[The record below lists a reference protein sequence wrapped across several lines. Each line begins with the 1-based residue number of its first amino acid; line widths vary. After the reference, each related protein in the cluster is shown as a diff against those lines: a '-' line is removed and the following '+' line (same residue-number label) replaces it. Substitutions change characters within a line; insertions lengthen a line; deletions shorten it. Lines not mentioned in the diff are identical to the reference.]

1 LVILYDMNIEDRYK
15 TRNFYPVG
23 VNLTRNHYQFL
34 RELANTKF
42 NRSISD
48 AIQYLISKYQRH
60 LNEIR
65 ITPYKRTETANYQ
78 PKTKQY
84 IRYKIR
90 INPALW
96 SKLFDS
102 RRFIGYSM
110 SALLRIMLDW
120 EMQEKGREIDPLIEM
135 PELPIQ
141 DEPHVV
147 GNETIQNYVYTKT
160 AEYTT
165 RKIFSIFWDQFY

>member
-1 LVILYDMNIEDRYK
+1 MNLEDRYR
-15 TRNFYPVG
+15 TRYFYRVG
-23 VNLTRNHYQFL
+23 VNLTQNHYQFL
-34 RELANTKF
+34 RELANTRF
-42 NRSISD
+42 NRNISD
-48 AIQYLISKYQRH
+48 TIHYLISKYQRH

-96 SKLFDS
+96 SKMFDS
-102 RRFIGYSM
+102 RRFIGYSI

-120 EMQEKGREIDPLIEM
+120 EMEGLGYDIIPLI
-135 PELPIQ
+135 PLPILPEEDLPFAEGYQ
-141 DEPHVV
+141 
-147 GNETIQNYVYTKT
+147 IQNYVYTKT
-160 AEYTT
+160 AEYES
-165 RKIFSIFWDQFY
+165 RRIFSIFWDFYG

>member
-1 LVILYDMNIEDRYK
+1 MNTEDRYR
-15 TRNFYPVG
+15 TWNLYPVG

-34 RELANTKF
+34 RELANTRF
-42 NRSISD
+42 NRNISD

-65 ITPYKRTETANYQ
+65 ITPYKKTETANYQ

-96 SKLFDS
+96 SKMFDS

-120 EMQEKGREIDPLIEM
+120 EMLREGYDIMPLIEM
-135 PELPIQ
+135 PELQ
-141 DEPHVV
+141 TEDESRQ
-147 GNETIQNYVYTKT
+147 EEFQEIQNYVYIKT

-165 RKIFSIFWDQFY
+165 RRIFSIFWDQYF

>member
-1 LVILYDMNIEDRYK
+1 MNIEDRYK

-42 NRSISD
+42 NRNISD
-48 AIQYLISKYQRH
+48 AIQYLISKYQRY

-65 ITPYKRTETANYQ
+65 IIPYKRTETANYQ

-102 RRFIGYSM
+102 RRFIGYSI

-120 EMQEKGREIDPLIEM
+120 EMQEMGREIDPLIEM
-135 PELPIQ
+135 PELQ
-141 DEPHVV
+141 TEDESRQ
-147 GNETIQNYVYTKT
+147 EEFQEIQNYVYTKT